1 MDALR
6 LANNTGVLIN
16 VAYGGT
22 STRAASSAIWKG
34 TSILIGTP
42 GRMADFL
49 DKRVFLLKDC
59 EFFFLD
65 EADRML
71 DMGFRWVLIFNHFE
85 YHTRSLDSKRLKS
98 FSNIDCYLLI
108 KYQRSTE

>member
-6 LANNTGVLIN
+6 LANNTGVMIN

-49 DKRVFLLKDC
+49 DKRVFLLKEC

-85 YHTRSLDSKRLKS
+85 NY
-98 FSNIDCYLLI
+98 
-108 KYQRSTE
+108 